1 MGEGSYGRREVMG
14 VGEFWGQGSFL
25 DQGSFVSYG
34 SRGEGKKNLFLYVK
48 CCPTIEGYNGVGKRG
63 KAKNGEVEGV
73 EIGGGWD

>member
-1 MGEGSYGRREVMG
+1 MG
-14 VGEFWGQGSFL
+14 VGELREKGVMGEEKLWEQGSFGVRGVFL

-63 KAKNGEVEGV
+63 KAKNGEVK
-73 EIGGGWD
+73 GG